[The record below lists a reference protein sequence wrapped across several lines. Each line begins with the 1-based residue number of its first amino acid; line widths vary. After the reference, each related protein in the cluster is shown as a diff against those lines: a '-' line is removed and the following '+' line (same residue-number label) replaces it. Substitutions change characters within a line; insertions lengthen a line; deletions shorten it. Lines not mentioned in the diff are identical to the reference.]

1 MSEKI
6 CFLVDDDE
14 DDCEIF
20 QLALQH
26 FENVKCVVCNNAK
39 EAIEKLKDDTFQPD
53 FIFLDLNMPLMTGAE
68 CLVEI
73 RKMKKLKDTPVWMY
87 STSSQHGDKISL
99 EKLGATGFITK
110 PTHLSMLIKIL
121 KEFLCLK

>member
-1 MSEKI
+1 MAEKI

-14 DDCEIF
+14 DDCEVF
-20 QLALQH
+20 QLALRHLGGIQ
-26 FENVKCVVCNNAK
+26 CVACNNAK
-39 EAIEKLKDDTFQPD
+39 EALQKLKEDGFQPD

-73 RKMKKLKDTPVWMY
+73 RKMGKYANTPIWIY
-87 STSSQHGDKISL
+87 STSSQHKDKILL

-110 PTHLSMLIKIL
+110 PTKLSMLIKIL
-121 KEFLCLK
+121 AQYLYA

>member
-1 MSEKI
+1 MAEKI

-20 QLALQH
+20 QLAMQQLGGIQ
-26 FENVKCVVCNNAK
+26 CVVCNSAK
-39 EAIEKLKDDTFQPD
+39 EALQKLRTDIFQPD
-53 FIFLDLNMPLMTGAE
+53 FIFLDLNMPVMNGAE

-73 RKMKKLKDTPVWMY
+73 RKMKKFSTTPIWIY
-87 STSSQHGDKISL
+87 STSSQPADKIAL

-110 PTHLSMLIKIL
+110 PTKLSVLIKL
-121 KEFLCLK
+121 LTQYLYA